1 MQRVSAGMSRKRRL
15 SQQDL
20 KAAGVTP
27 GLMARRYTPDGRAR
41 LEQLAPEG
49 RERRQQ
55 FPRRDT
61 DKTSPI
67 EEP

>member
-1 MQRVSAGMSRKRRL
+1 MRNRRTRRPTRAEL
-15 SQQDL
+15 GTMGL
-20 KAAGVTP
+20 TP

-49 RERRQQ
+49 RVRRQK

-61 DKTSPI
+61 DDTSPI
-67 EEP
+67 EEA